1 MFVIPIEIT
10 GKYMKNN
17 GLLDHVHYGILLN
30 LLIIWLIISKTLS
43 LFLDMDG
50 TMSIIWRILSNVVIV
65 SICFLLFRGPSIRE
79 LEVSIG
85 KEISARLKVM
95 ANLSFIILFINI
107 FVGMSTIFS
116 RSVQMILYS
125 VMVLLYVAFTVL
137 QIMIYSKLKFE
148 GH

>member
-1 MFVIPIEIT
+1 MIAIEIT
-10 GKYMKNN
+10 DKYMKNN

-30 LLIIWLIISKTLS
+30 LLIIWLIISKTIS

-85 KEISARLKVM
+85 KEISGRLKIM
-95 ANLSFIILFINI
+95 AYMSFIILCINI

-116 RSVQMILYS
+116 WSVQMILYS

-137 QIMIYSKLKFE
+137 QIMTYSKL
-148 GH
+148 

>member
-1 MFVIPIEIT
+1 
-10 GKYMKNN
+10 MKNN

-30 LLIIWLIISKTLS
+30 LLIIWLIISKTIS

-65 SICFLLFRGPSIRE
+65 SICFVLFRGPSIRE

-85 KEISARLKVM
+85 KEISGRLKIM
-95 ANLSFIILFINI
+95 AYMSFIILCINI

-116 RSVQMILYS
+116 WSVQMILYS

-137 QIMIYSKLKFE
+137 QIMTYSKL
-148 GH
+148 

>member
-1 MFVIPIEIT
+1 
-10 GKYMKNN
+10 MKNN

-85 KEISARLKVM
+85 KEISGRLKIM
-95 ANLSFIILFINI
+95 AYLSFIILFINI

-125 VMVLLYVAFTVL
+125 VMVLLYVVFTVL
-137 QIMIYSKLKFE
+137 QIMTYSKL
-148 GH
+148 

>member
-1 MFVIPIEIT
+1 
-10 GKYMKNN
+10 MKNN

-85 KEISARLKVM
+85 KEISGRLKIM
-95 ANLSFIILFINI
+95 AYMSFIILCINI

-116 RSVQMILYS
+116 WSVQMILYS

-137 QIMIYSKLKFE
+137 QIMTYSLL
-148 GH
+148 

>member
-85 KEISARLKVM
+85 KEISGRLKIM
-95 ANLSFIILFINI
+95 ACLSFIILCINI

-116 RSVQMILYS
+116 WSVQMILYS

-137 QIMIYSKLKFE
+137 QIMTYSKL
-148 GH
+148 

>member
-1 MFVIPIEIT
+1 
-10 GKYMKNN
+10 MKNN

-30 LLIIWLIISKTLS
+30 LLIIWLMISKTLS

-116 RSVQMILYS
+116 WSVQMILYS
-125 VMVLLYVAFTVL
+125 VMVLMYVVFTVL
-137 QIMIYSKLKFE
+137 QIMTYSKYKNL
-148 GH
+148 

>member
-1 MFVIPIEIT
+1 
-10 GKYMKNN
+10 MKNN

-79 LEVSIG
+79 LEVFIG
-85 KEISARLKVM
+85 KEISGRLKIM
-95 ANLSFIILFINI
+95 AYMSFIILCINI

-116 RSVQMILYS
+116 WSVQMILYS

-137 QIMIYSKLKFE
+137 QIMTYSKL
-148 GH
+148 

>member
-1 MFVIPIEIT
+1 
-10 GKYMKNN
+10 MKNN

-30 LLIIWLIISKTLS
+30 LLIIWLIISKTIS

-50 TMSIIWRILSNVVIV
+50 SMSIIWRILSNVVIV

-85 KEISARLKVM
+85 KEISGRLKIM
-95 ANLSFIILFINI
+95 AYLSFIILFINI

-125 VMVLLYVAFTVL
+125 VMVLLYVSFTVL
-137 QIMIYSKLKFE
+137 QIMTYSKYKNL
-148 GH
+148 

>member
-50 TMSIIWRILSNVVIV
+50 TMSIIWRIFSNVVIV

-85 KEISARLKVM
+85 KEISGRLKIM
-95 ANLSFIILFINI
+95 AYMSFIILCINI

-116 RSVQMILYS
+116 WSVQMILYS

-137 QIMIYSKLKFE
+137 QIMTYSKL
-148 GH
+148 

>member
-85 KEISARLKVM
+85 KEISGRLKIM
-95 ANLSFIILFINI
+95 AYMSFIILCINI

-116 RSVQMILYS
+116 WSVQMILYS

-137 QIMIYSKLKFE
+137 QIMTYSKL
-148 GH
+148 

>member
-1 MFVIPIEIT
+1 
-10 GKYMKNN
+10 MKNN

-30 LLIIWLIISKTLS
+30 LLIIWLIISKTIS

-85 KEISARLKVM
+85 KEISGRLKIM
-95 ANLSFIILFINI
+95 AYMSFIILCINI

-125 VMVLLYVAFTVL
+125 VMVLMYVAFTVL
-137 QIMIYSKLKFE
+137 QIMTYSKL
-148 GH
+148 

>member
-1 MFVIPIEIT
+1 VIAIEIT

-30 LLIIWLIISKTLS
+30 LLIIWLIISKTIS

-85 KEISARLKVM
+85 KEISGRLKIM
-95 ANLSFIILFINI
+95 AYMSFIILCINI

-116 RSVQMILYS
+116 WSVQMILYS

-137 QIMIYSKLKFE
+137 QIMTYSKL
-148 GH
+148 

>member
-1 MFVIPIEIT
+1 MIAIEIT

-85 KEISARLKVM
+85 KEISGRLKIM
-95 ANLSFIILFINI
+95 AYMSFIILCINI

-116 RSVQMILYS
+116 WSVQMILYS

-137 QIMIYSKLKFE
+137 QIMTYSKL
-148 GH
+148 

>member
-1 MFVIPIEIT
+1 
-10 GKYMKNN
+10 MKNN

-30 LLIIWLIISKTLS
+30 LLIIWLIISKTIS
-43 LFLDMDG
+43 LFFDMDG

-85 KEISARLKVM
+85 KEISGRLKIM
-95 ANLSFIILFINI
+95 AYMSFIILCINI

-116 RSVQMILYS
+116 WSVQMILYS

-137 QIMIYSKLKFE
+137 QIMTYSKL
-148 GH
+148 

>member
-1 MFVIPIEIT
+1 
-10 GKYMKNN
+10 MKNN

-30 LLIIWLIISKTLS
+30 LLIIWLIISKTIS

-85 KEISARLKVM
+85 KEISGRLKIM
-95 ANLSFIILFINI
+95 AYMSFIILCINI

-116 RSVQMILYS
+116 WSVQMILYS

-137 QIMIYSKLKFE
+137 QIMTYSKYKNL
-148 GH
+148 